1 MKKQGLNILTAF
13 LVVIAILIL
22 ADVGSAQRREARG
35 KRYTKAQVEKV
46 IDRVEDRVDNFVG
59 SYDRSL
65 DKSKLDDTRRE
76 DWLLDRA
83 RDLERATDE
92 LRGDFDRRDNWI
104 ENRDEV
110 QKCLNI
116 AHDINK
122 NIKNRKYSGNTENI
136 WARTRAEL
144 NTLADIYNLP
154 KVGSRAY

>member
-1 MKKQGLNILTAF
+1 MKKQVLNLMTGF

-35 KRYTKAQVEKV
+35 NRYTKAQVDRV
-46 IDRVEDRVDNFVG
+46 IDRVENRVDNFVR
-59 SYDRSL
+59 SYDKSL
-65 DKSKLDDTRRE
+65 DNSRLDNTRRE
-76 DWLLDRA
+76 DWLLNRA

-92 LRGDFDRRDNWI
+92 LRSDFDRRDNWN

-122 NIKNRKYSGNTENI
+122 NMRNRKYGRNTENI
-136 WARTRAEL
+136 WARTRVEL

-154 KVGSRAY
+154 KVGSNAY